1 MKYLAMEQMPEES
14 QKTIKLHI
22 RATTL
27 TPQSTRTEIFPSLLK
42 NSRATLEILSLSPP
56 PPPPPLLLFP
66 VLLLIANSTTKLIPT
81 LHQSLSRSPTSPSR
95 STQTEVY
102 HQLPL
107 QENCSKGHQR
117 TQRHQNSVKKN
128 QERQEMRLTSSH

>member
-1 MKYLAMEQMPEES
+1 MGL
-14 QKTIKLHI
+14 
-22 RATTL
+22 
-27 TPQSTRTEIFPSLLK
+27 PSPLK

-66 VLLLIANSTTKLIPT
+66 VLLLTANSTTKLIPT
-81 LHQSLSRSPTSPSR
+81 LHQYLSQSPTSPSR

-107 QENCSKGHQR
+107 QEDCSKGHQR
-117 TQRHQNSVKKN
+117 TQRHQNSVQKN
-128 QERQEMRLTSSH
+128 QERQEMRQT